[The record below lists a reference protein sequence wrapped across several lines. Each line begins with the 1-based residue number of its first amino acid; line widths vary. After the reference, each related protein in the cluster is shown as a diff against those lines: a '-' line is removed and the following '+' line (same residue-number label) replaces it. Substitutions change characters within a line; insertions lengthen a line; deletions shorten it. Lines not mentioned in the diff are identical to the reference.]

1 MAEGKKKYGPQY
13 IVITIRTT
21 DGSTLQGKVN
31 ISTKKRVSDLFTD
44 SSEQFVVMV
53 DVSSQGGGKKTLFV
67 NKNHIVWVE
76 PEEELGETPIN

>member
-1 MAEGKKKYGPQY
+1 MVEGKKKYGPQY

-31 ISTKKRVSDLFTD
+31 IAAKKRVSDLFTA

-53 DVSSQGGGKKTLFV
+53 DVSSQRGGKKTLFV

-76 PEEELGETPIN
+76 PEEEMTEESEN

>member
-44 SSEQFVVMV
+44 SSEQFVIMV
-53 DVSSQGGGKKTLFV
+53 DVASQGGDKKTLFV

-76 PEEELGETPIN
+76 PEEELGETPNN